1 MTQSEPILE
10 VRHLKQYF
18 GKNDFKAVDD
28 ISFTVNRGEVVGIVG
43 ESGCGKTTTG
53 RSIIRLY
60 NATSGDVLFK
70 GQRIVAG
77 TRSYTDAIAAERI
90 ASQARVEGY
99 KKAGDA
105 QAIQEEKARLAA
117 FVAEQKA
124 LIRAAQNDQK
134 NCVSLYRKKRERE
147 INEEYDALERA
158 AAGDAAELT
167 RLGKERGAKRNVVLM
182 NAGAAL
188 YAAGKADSIAGGVKL
203 ATEMIDSGKAAAKV
217 EQFAK
222 ASNEGAE

>member
-1 MTQSEPILE
+1 MCILS
-10 VRHLKQYF
+10 Q
-18 GKNDFKAVDD
+18 
-28 ISFTVNRGEVVGIVG
+28 VVGIVG

-105 QAIQEEKARLAA
+105 QAIQQEKARLAA

-158 AAGDAAELT
+158 AAGRTPQTGNFL
-167 RLGKERGAKRNVVLM
+167 
-182 NAGAAL
+182 
-188 YAAGKADSIAGGVKL
+188 
-203 ATEMIDSGKAAAKV
+203 
-217 EQFAK
+217 
-222 ASNEGAE
+222 SNPQE